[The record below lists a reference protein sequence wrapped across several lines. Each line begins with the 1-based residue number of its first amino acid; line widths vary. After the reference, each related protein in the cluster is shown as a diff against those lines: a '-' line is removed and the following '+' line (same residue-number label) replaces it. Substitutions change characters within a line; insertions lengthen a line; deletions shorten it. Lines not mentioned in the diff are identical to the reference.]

1 LKKSGRQFFTAD
13 EYRRL
18 ARNPFV
24 DRQML
29 QFVKNKTVAPA
40 GSPQPTMQANQE
52 KMSSASCPTVPP
64 RRPVQ
69 IRENTARLIAMT
81 ISAMMRE

>member
-1 LKKSGRQFFTAD
+1 MKKSGRRFFTAD

-29 QFVKNKTVAPA
+29 QFVRNRTA
-40 GSPQPTMQANQE
+40 G
-52 KMSSASCPTVPP
+52 TVPVVNKQP
-64 RRPVQ
+64 RTQERLSPPGRQVQ
-69 IRENTARLIAMT
+69 ISENAARLIAMT
-81 ISAMMRE
+81 IRAMLRE